1 MENYNP
7 FYGVRS
13 RAIVNFI
20 NVGVDDIMVIDS
32 PIRIFSIFYEKV
44 GEFLD
49 LSEYK
54 SDSPTAKFF
63 EGKSI
68 HKILLGLNDEMS
80 PEKVLINESK
90 GVIAIKF
97 ATSNE
102 EIDNFFLVKTKCNG
116 PAFIIQPLDSPSF
129 YYYLT
134 CEDGRVVVKK
144 ET

>member
-1 MENYNP
+1 M
-7 FYGVRS
+7 
-13 RAIVNFI
+13 
-20 NVGVDDIMVIDS
+20 
-32 PIRIFSIFYEKV
+32 
-44 GEFLD
+44 D

-68 HKILLGLNDEMS
+68 HKILSGLNDEMS
-80 PEKVLINESK
+80 PEKVLVNESK
-90 GVIAIKF
+90 GVVAIKF

-102 EIDNFFLVKTKCNG
+102 EIDNFFLVKTKSNG
-116 PAFIIQPLDSPSF
+116 PAFIIQPLDNPSF

-134 CEDGRVVVKK
+134 YEDGQVVVKK